1 MNLFDNF
8 IEDYDRGKSKP
19 IEARFFDAVIVSLF
33 VLIIVAEIVT

>member
-8 IEDYDRGKSKP
+8 IEEYNKEKSKRMVV
-19 IEARFFDAVIVSLF
+19 RFFDAAVVGLF